1 MGGVGL
7 QVVLVR
13 WHPKSA
19 VFVAC
24 LYNGDLQFF
33 DLAGQALSRVGD
45 RQSATPTAPMASHL
59 DYIVR
64 PVCADWCRAEP
75 KPGEPPS
82 PADHLAVIFDR
93 GNCANYLCV
102 LWRDLCVVCRG

>member
-1 MGGVGL
+1 MSTARRGL
-7 QVVLVR
+7 
-13 WHPKSA
+13 P
-19 VFVAC
+19 VAGLIC
-24 LYNGDLQFF
+24 GLAPLLFRDLPLQ
-33 DLAGQALSRVGD
+33 LLGSR
-45 RQSATPTAPMASHL
+45 TTAPMASHL

-93 GNCANYLCV
+93 GNCATSVFFGEGDALILV
-102 LWRDLCVVCRG
+102 DGGVVAAQGRLRL

>member
-1 MGGVGL
+1 MGL

-33 DLAGQALSRVGD
+33 DLAGQALSLVGD

-93 GNCANYLCV
+93 GNCANHRCV
-102 LWRDLCVVCRG
+102 LWRDPCVLWRG